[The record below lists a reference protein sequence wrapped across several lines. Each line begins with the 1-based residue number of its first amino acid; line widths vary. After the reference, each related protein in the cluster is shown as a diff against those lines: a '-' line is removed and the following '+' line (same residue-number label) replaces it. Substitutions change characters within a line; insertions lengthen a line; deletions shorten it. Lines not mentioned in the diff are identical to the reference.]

1 MSWVQSNIILL
12 IAFYTAAAVH
22 FHTTCATLILSL
34 MKQDLST
41 SEDFNQDEMLDKLY
55 GGNKKI
61 ESFTIWRESSAQF
74 VEGLAMFWNYYKY
87 IR

>member
-1 MSWVQSNIILL
+1 MKRMASTYPAMSWEQSNIILL

-55 GGNKKI
+55 GGNKKLK
-61 ESFTIWRESSAQF
+61 
-74 VEGLAMFWNYYKY
+74 VLPYEGKSLLSLLKV
-87 IR
+87 